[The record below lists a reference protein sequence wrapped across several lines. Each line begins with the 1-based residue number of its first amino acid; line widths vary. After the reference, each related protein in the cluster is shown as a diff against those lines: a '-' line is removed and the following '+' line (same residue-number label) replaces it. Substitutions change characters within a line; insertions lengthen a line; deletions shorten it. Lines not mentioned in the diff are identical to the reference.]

1 MQNNIYDV
9 ISSNIKKYRKEQGIT
24 QQKLADLCCFSPE
37 FIRSI
42 EAPNVKK
49 SFSLESVF
57 IIAEALD
64 MRLSLLCEVD
74 DKMTKEVN
82 DFYNYARPEFDGY
95 LGNIVL
101 NLKKNS
107 KQYQDILKEIHDIK
121 DKYPIIE
128 EVLYDREIKALSE
141 DEVKNLLAVI
151 DKEDSL
157 QMMIE
162 KELFFKGGREAY
174 LYFRKMG
181 IIEDISN

>member
-1 MQNNIYDV
+1 
-9 ISSNIKKYRKEQGIT
+9 
-24 QQKLADLCCFSPE
+24 
-37 FIRSI
+37 
-42 EAPNVKK
+42 
-49 SFSLESVF
+49 
-57 IIAEALD
+57 
-64 MRLSLLCEVD
+64 
-74 DKMTKEVN
+74 MTKEVN

-101 NLKKNS
+101 NLEKNS
-107 KQYQDILKEIHDIK
+107 KQYQDILKDVRDIK